1 MSIAYKSLYLRVRR
15 WKLDFYEWACC
26 CIILLNGCLRLALI
40 YQGWPT
46 SNSDEGTVGLMALHI
61 AYHGALPIFFYG
73 QGYMG
78 SLEAFVGAA
87 LFPIFGASVIALR
100 VGVLLLFTLFLVVM
114 YRLTALLYNKTLALI
129 TLILLSLGTPEIF
142 FREIEALA
150 GHPETPLFCACI
162 VLFTTWLCLTT
173 PISAQSTCD
182 NRCGKRRLLFALWG
196 LLVGAALWNDPL
208 AWAYIVLSGL
218 FLLLFCRA
226 ELRLKGIVLSVLP
239 GFLLGIMPI
248 IIYNLFSA
256 TVTNSTAT
264 LWGFLASSPQASVAS
279 SIVSRLAG
287 AIIVSL
293 PVATGANPLCP
304 LQHAQAWPLTQLS
317 GHTLSCTVVHADWGM
332 GIIILWMYAFWQVIR
347 LLPARWYQPLL
358 EIATFGEQR
367 ERVLRVARVVM
378 LAGAGLSFLIFALSP
393 QSVTDPWANSR
404 YLFPLAVAVPA
415 MFWPLLVPE
424 DAMKQA
430 TQWRNIL
437 KKGLIGSIL
446 LVFSA
451 TLVLGTLDTFALIPS
466 AQGIDQQQEKL
477 VSDLLRLHATRIYT
491 DYWTCD
497 LVAFLSH
504 EQIICS
510 VLDDNLQPG
519 VNRYTPYVAEVK
531 GARPVTYVFLANST
545 QAQLLD
551 QRMKERPQQYQSMLV
566 DGYMVYRVNTRRNT

>member
-1 MSIAYKSLYLRVRR
+1 MSIAYKSLYLRVRS
-15 WKLDFYEWACC
+15 WKLDCYGWACC
-26 CIILLNGCLRLALI
+26 CIILLNGGLRLALI
-40 YQGWPT
+40 YQGWPA

-87 LFPIFGASVIALR
+87 LFPILGASVIALR

-114 YRLTALLYNKTLALI
+114 YCLTALLYNKTLALI
-129 TLILLSLGTPEIF
+129 TLILLSLGTPETF

-150 GHPETPLFCACI
+150 GHPETPLFCASI

-264 LWGFLASSPQASVAS
+264 LWGFLADPPQASAPS

-304 LQHAQAWPLTQLS
+304 LQHAQAWPLTHLS
-317 GHTLSCTVVHADWGM
+317 GHTLSCTVVHAGWGM
-332 GIIILWMYAFWQVIR
+332 EIIILWMYAFWQVIR

-367 ERVLRVARVVM
+367 ERVLHIARVVM
-378 LAGAGLSFLIFALSP
+378 LTGAGLSFLIFALSP

-415 MFWPLLVPE
+415 MFWPLLVPAG
-424 DAMKQA
+424 AMKQA
-430 TQWRNIL
+430 TGWGNVL

-451 TLVLGTLDTFALIPS
+451 TLVLGTIDTFALIPS
-466 AQGIDQQQEKL
+466 AQGIDRQQENL
-477 VSDLLRLHATRIYT
+477 VSDLLRLRIRRIYT

-519 VNRYTPYVAEVK
+519 VNRYTPYVAEVQR
-531 GARPVTYVFLANST
+531 ARPVTYVFLANSA
-545 QAQLLD
+545 QARLLD
-551 QRMKERPQQYQSMLV
+551 QQMKRKNRIL
-566 DGYMVYRVNTRRNT
+566 